1 MRPLRLPK
9 ISARHLGRAG
19 LFGVFVAAAVVVF
32 AAALVV
38 RVLIAPISL
47 GPFTGQLRASLA
59 QALPGLGVRFDDAA
73 LKWSR
78 DEGRLNL
85 VIFGA
90 RVFDENQRIIAQAPE
105 AEVGLAV
112 VPFLKGHVVVQR
124 IALVGVQLTLV
135 HGKDG
140 VLRLGTGGVDNQSD
154 VLQRIR
160 DAIAKGGHGAS
171 SLSNFAVEKA
181 RLAFLDEET
190 GVFVVAPEA
199 QLQITRGTGA
209 PGSPKGSIKANVDAH
224 IEISGTP
231 ARVEAVLNLPATGD
245 EVTGDVSITG
255 LNTKSLA
262 SNAKFF
268 SFLAPF
274 DVTTDISGSFTF
286 EHGTQVRAA
295 DFGLGASGIV
305 YGFGKPIHVRS
316 LKLAAR
322 YDGLTGRFLIDDAS
336 LEGIQASAHMTGS
349 GDVAFA
355 PTGDLTK
362 ASLDLQLDKLAVNMP
377 GVMGHQVTVARAAI
391 RGSYVPSSD
400 TIAIDQAFVY
410 GAQLSAKFA
419 GRVVLANNQSP
430 QIDIDGSMAAISVR
444 DLLRYW
450 PLQTAPGAR
459 GWIDT
464 NVPQG
469 RVGPVLVHTALPAGA
484 LDQPV
489 LPENALSMTFPI
501 SSATIIYIR
510 GLTPM
515 SGVNGTATLSGDTF
529 KAQVD
534 SGVAG
539 PLKMS
544 GGTVLIPN
552 LHLRG
557 TQGVI
562 SAHVDGTVQDVL
574 ALLDQKPLQYPS
586 RFQIRSATAKGNA
599 AIDMTVRVP
608 MLRDVKVDD
617 IGISAKAATTGL
629 ALALSDHFSIA
640 NGNVNF
646 AIDNT
651 SLHAVGNVGL
661 ASATL
666 GVDWTEDFKP
676 KGQISTRVKI
686 NGTLPESA
694 LEELGIH
701 ANDYFSGPVGVS
713 GELDGLRGKLQHAQL
728 KEDITPTAVDIKMMG
743 YKKAAG
749 TPAQAQVTLRMDA
762 AGDVRNADMVL
773 TGTALNAR
781 GSARFGAAGDL
792 QYLDVPSFRSGQYN
806 DFALNLTRD
815 PVQGTVVSMT
825 GRSFDG
831 EDLVRDTLTSQ
842 TSPQPAA
849 KTDPSTTPY
858 RINAKLDRVVL
869 REGVVLAPFSLNVS
883 GVGNKPRNLAL
894 SATQSKTAQ
903 LMGGITNADDGSH
916 IKFSAGDAGLFFK
929 GIVGSTSLRGGALE
943 VDAVM
948 SPSTVKG
955 DTGTDYVGKL
965 TITDFNMVNQPL
977 LTRLFAAG
985 SFGGLAN
992 LLGGKG
998 IGVETMDVPFNL
1010 HSDVFSV
1017 HDARATGPSLGLTA
1031 DGYYDLK
1038 TNQIALQGVFTP
1050 LYGINGIVNNIPLLG
1065 TVLGS
1070 KKGEGFI
1077 GVTYSASGSADN
1089 PSVFAN
1095 PISALTPG
1103 IFRRIFQG
1111 NAALQPPAPPPPP
1124 TPIQK
1129 PQ

>member
-1 MRPLRLPK
+1 
-9 ISARHLGRAG
+9 
-19 LFGVFVAAAVVVF
+19 
-32 AAALVV
+32 V

-47 GPFTGQLRASLA
+47 GPFTGQLRESLA

-73 LKWSR
+73 LEWSR

-90 RVFDENQRIIAQAPE
+90 RVYDENQHIIAQAPE

-112 VPFLKGHVVVQR
+112 LPFLKGNIVVQR

-140 VLRLGTGGVDNQSD
+140 VLRLGIGGGGNQSD

-171 SLSNFAVEKA
+171 SLNNFAVEKA
-181 RLAFLDEET
+181 RLAFFDAET

-199 QLQITRGTGA
+199 QLQIARGTGA
-209 PGSPKGSIKANVDAH
+209 RGNPKGAIKASIDAH
-224 IEISGTP
+224 IEISGAP
-231 ARVEAVLNLPATGD
+231 ARVEAVLNLPASGD
-245 EVTGDVSITG
+245 DVTGDISISG
-255 LNTKSLA
+255 LSTKSLA
-262 SNAKFF
+262 ANAKFF

-274 DVTTDISGSFTF
+274 DVKTDISGSFTF
-286 EHGTQVRAA
+286 KHGTQVTAA
-295 DFGLGASGIV
+295 DFGLGASGTV
-305 YGFGKPIHVRS
+305 YGLGKPVHVRS
-316 LKLAAR
+316 FKLAGR
-322 YDGLTGRFLIDDAS
+322 YDGATGRLLIDDAS
-336 LEGIQASAHMTGS
+336 LEGIQARAHMTGS
-349 GDVAFA
+349 GDLTFS
-355 PTGDLTK
+355 PTGGLTK
-362 ASLDLQLDKLAVNMP
+362 AALDLQLDQLSVNMP

-400 TIAIDQAFVY
+400 TIAIDQAFVS

-419 GRVVLANNQSP
+419 GKIVLANYQSP
-430 QIDIDGSMAAISVR
+430 EIDLDGGVAAISVR

-459 GWIDT
+459 AWIDS
-464 NVPQG
+464 NVQQG
-469 RVGPVLVHTALPAGA
+469 RVGPVVLHTAIPAGA
-484 LDQPV
+484 LDQAA
-489 LPENALSMTFPI
+489 LPENAVLMTFPI
-501 SSATIIYIR
+501 SSATIVYIH

-515 SGVNGTATLSGDTF
+515 SNVNGTAALTGDTF
-529 KAQVD
+529 KAQVE
-534 SGVAG
+534 SGVTG
-539 PLKMS
+539 GLKMS
-544 GGTVLIPN
+544 SGTVVVPN
-552 LHLRG
+552 LHLKG
-557 TQGVI
+557 TQGIV
-562 SAHVDGTVQDVL
+562 SAHVDGSIPDAL

-586 RFQIRSATAKGNA
+586 RFHIRAASAKGNA
-599 AIDMTVRVP
+599 AIDLVVRVP
-608 MLRDVKVDD
+608 MLREVKVDD
-617 IGISAKAATTGL
+617 ITISAKAATTGL
-629 ALALSDHFSIA
+629 ALALSDHLSIA

-646 AIDNT
+646 TITNT
-651 SLHAVGNVGL
+651 DLHAVGTVGL
-661 ASATL
+661 ASANM
-666 GVDWTEDFKP
+666 GIDWTEEFKP
-676 KGQISTRVKI
+676 KGPISTRVKI
-686 NGTLPESA
+686 NGMLPESA
-694 LEELGIH
+694 LEELGVH
-701 ANDYFSGPVGVS
+701 ANEYFSGPVGVS
-713 GELDGLRGKLQHAQL
+713 GELVGFRGKLQRAQM
-728 KEDITPTAVDIKMMG
+728 KEDITPTAVSIKMLG
-743 YKKAAG
+743 FKKAAG

-762 AGDVRNADMVL
+762 SGNVRNADMVL
-773 TGTALNAR
+773 TGTALSAR
-781 GSARFGAAGDL
+781 ASARFGPTGDL

-806 DFALNLTRD
+806 DFALTLSRD
-815 PVQGTVVSMT
+815 PVQGMVVSMN

-831 EDLVRDTLTSQ
+831 EDLVHDMANAQ
-842 TSPQPAA
+842 TGPQPAA
-849 KTDPSTTPY
+849 KAETSTAPY
-858 RINAKLDRVVL
+858 RVNAKLDRVVL
-869 REGVVLAPFSLNVS
+869 REGVVLAPFSLNLS
-883 GVGNKPRNLAL
+883 GVGNKPRTLAL
-894 SATQSKTAQ
+894 SATQSKSAQ
-903 LMGGITNADDGSH
+903 LMGGITTAEDGTH
-916 IKFSAGDAGLFFK
+916 IKFSAGDAGLFAK
-929 GIVGSTSLRGGALE
+929 GIVGSTSLRNGALQ
-943 VDAVM
+943 VDAMM
-948 SPSTVKG
+948 SPATAKG
-955 DTGTDYVGKL
+955 ETGTDYVGKL
-965 TITDFNMVNQPL
+965 TITDFNVVNQPF

-985 SFGGLAN
+985 SFGGLAG

-998 IGVETMDVPFNL
+998 IGVDTMEVPFTL
-1010 HSDVFSV
+1010 RADVLSV

-1038 TNQIALQGVFTP
+1038 NNQIALQGVFTP

>member
-1 MRPLRLPK
+1 
-9 ISARHLGRAG
+9 
-19 LFGVFVAAAVVVF
+19 VVAVVVF

-47 GPFTGQLRASLA
+47 GPFTGQLRTSLA

-112 VPFLKGHVVVQR
+112 VPFLKGQVVVQR

-140 VLRLGTGGVDNQSD
+140 VLRLGTGGADNQSD

-160 DAIAKGGHGAS
+160 DAIAKGGTGAS
-171 SLSNFAVEKA
+171 SLVNFAVEKA

-190 GVFVVAPEA
+190 GVFVVAPDA
-199 QLQITRGTGA
+199 QLQIARGTGA
-209 PGSPKGSIKANVDAH
+209 PGNPKGSIKASIDAH
-224 IEISGTP
+224 IEISGAP
-231 ARVEAVLNLPATGD
+231 ARVEAVLNLPASGD

-255 LNTKSLA
+255 LSTKSLA
-262 SNAKFF
+262 ANAKFF

-274 DVTTDISGSFTF
+274 DVKTDVSGSFTF
-286 EHGTQVRAA
+286 AHGTQVRAA
-295 DFGLGASGIV
+295 DFGLGASGII
-305 YGFGKPIHVRS
+305 YGFGNPIHVRS

-322 YDGLTGRFLIDDAS
+322 YDGVTGRLLIDDAS
-336 LEGIQASAHMTGS
+336 LEGIQARAHMTGS
-349 GDVAFA
+349 GDLTFA
-355 PTGDLTK
+355 PAGGLTK
-362 ASLDLQLDKLAVNMP
+362 ASLDLQMDKLSVNLP
-377 GVMGHQVTVARAAI
+377 GIMGHQVTVARAAI
-391 RGSYVPSSD
+391 RGSYIPSSD
-400 TIAIDQAFVY
+400 TIAIDQAFVS

-419 GRVVLANNQSP
+419 GRIVLANNQSP
-430 QIDIDGSMAAISVR
+430 EIDIDGSMAAISVR

-469 RVGPVLVHTALPAGA
+469 RVGPVLVHTAIPAGV
-484 LDQPV
+484 LDQPA
-489 LPENALSMTFPI
+489 LPDNVLSMTFPI
-501 SSATIIYIR
+501 SGASIVYIR

-534 SGVAG
+534 SAVAG

-544 GGTVLIPN
+544 GGTVVIPN
-552 LHLRG
+552 LHLTG

-562 SAHVDGTVQDVL
+562 SAHIDGSVQDVL

-599 AIDMTVRVP
+599 AIDVMVRVP

-646 AIDNT
+646 AITNT
-651 SLHAVGNVGL
+651 NLHAVGTVGL
-661 ASATL
+661 ASANL
-666 GVDWTEDFKP
+666 GIDWTEDFKP
-676 KGQISTRVKI
+676 KGPISTRVKV
-686 NGTLPESA
+686 NGMLPESA

-728 KEDITPTAVDIKMMG
+728 KEDITPTAVNIKMLG
-743 YKKAAG
+743 FKKPAG
-749 TPAQAQVTLRMDA
+749 APAQAQVTLRMDA
-762 AGDVRNADMVL
+762 TGAVRNADVVL
-773 TGTALNAR
+773 TGNNGLNAR

-792 QYLDVPSFRSGQYN
+792 QYLDVPSFKSGQYN

-815 PVQGTVVSMT
+815 PAQGTVVSMT

-831 EDLVRDTLTSQ
+831 EDLVHDTTMSQ
-842 TSPQPAA
+842 TGPQPATKA
-849 KTDPSTTPY
+849 DPSTTPY
-858 RINAKLDRVVL
+858 RVNAKLDRVVL
-869 REGVVLAPFSLNVS
+869 RDGVVLAPFSLNVS
-883 GVGNKPRNLAL
+883 GVGNKPRTLAL

-903 LMGGITNADDGSH
+903 LMGGITTADDGSH

-929 GIVGSTSLRGGALE
+929 GIVGSISLRGGALE

-965 TITDFNMVNQPL
+965 TITDFNIVNQPL

-985 SFGGLAN
+985 SFGGLAS

-998 IGVETMDVPFNL
+998 IGVEAMDVPFDL
-1010 HSDVFSV
+1010 HSDVLSV

-1038 TNQIALQGVFTP
+1038 ANQIALQGVFTP
-1050 LYGINGIVNNIPLLG
+1050 LYGINGFVNNIPLLG

-1089 PSVFAN
+1089 PSVSAN